1 MAKPM
6 QMLCVLSQLL
16 RVPMYN
22 CHVVYRK
29 HWLLDVVYNACLL
42 KSPSL
47 LFHKILEGWERGS
60 DMYIPI
66 KTEKSTATYSLHVG
80 HFLFFRRLALLF
92 HICSDL
98 MKL

>member
-6 QMLCVLSQLL
+6 QVLCVLSQSL

-47 LFHKILEGWERGS
+47 LFHKILEDWERGS

-66 KTEKSTATYSLHVG
+66 MAEKSTASSSLHV
-80 HFLFFRRLALLF
+80 
-92 HICSDL
+92 
-98 MKL
+98 